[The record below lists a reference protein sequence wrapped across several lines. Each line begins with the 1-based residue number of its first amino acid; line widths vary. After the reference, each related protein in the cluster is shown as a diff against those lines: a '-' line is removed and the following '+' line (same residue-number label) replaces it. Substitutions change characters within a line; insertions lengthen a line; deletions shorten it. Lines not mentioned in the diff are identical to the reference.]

1 MGDKHSKKDESGF
14 SKGPEGAGGGHVPD
28 LEASWDKFD
37 GPIKRQVTAVVVG
50 CGNRGQNYA
59 NFAVDF
65 PSRMKVDQNASKI
78 KVVQCDFCH

>member
-1 MGDKHSKKDESGF
+1 MGDKQSKKDDAF
-14 SKGPEGAGGGHVPD
+14 SQGPEGPKGDAGYDV
-28 LEASWDKFD
+28 EAFWDDYD

-65 PSRMKVDQNASKI
+65 PSRLKVRTS
-78 KVVQCDFCH
+78 

>member
-1 MGDKHSKKDESGF
+1 MGDKQSKKDAAYSQ
-14 SKGPEGAGGGHVPD
+14 GPEGTGGKSARHD
-28 LEASWDKFD
+28 LEEEWNKID

-65 PSRMKVDQNASKI
+65 PSRLKVRE
-78 KVVQCDFCH
+78 VMT

>member
-1 MGDKHSKKDESGF
+1 MGDKQSKRDASF
-14 SKGPEGAGGGHVPD
+14 ADGPEGVGGVAGRD
-28 LEASWDKFD
+28 LEAEWDKVD

-65 PSRMKVDQNASKI
+65 PSRLKVIEIHIIMHS
-78 KVVQCDFCH
+78 